1 MTAYATTFLQSEGM
15 TSDQAFDVNLGSYG
29 MLVFGTILVW
39 FGMGKFG
46 RRPIYLAGQMLMALE
61 LGIMGVLGFFTKKEG
76 VSYGVAAVMLVF
88 NLTFACTVGPT
99 CYTIVAEIP
108 ASDVRAPSVVAAR
121 TMYLISGIVN
131 NQLTPRMVNTNAWGW
146 GARCGLFFLGTNIL
160 GTIYCYFRLPE
171 TKGRSYAEL
180 DKLFAAKLPAR
191 KFASTRVDEFEVEGL
206 GLERPVVDQKLGNGE
221 SEDEKH

>member
-1 MTAYATTFLQSEGM
+1 MTAYATTFLQAEGLS
-15 TSDQAFDVNLGSYG
+15 SDQAFDINLGSYG

-39 FGMGKFG
+39 FGMGRFG
-46 RRPIYLAGQMLMALE
+46 RRRIYLVGQMLMAME
-61 LGIMGVLGFFTKKEG
+61 LGIMGILGFFASQNG
-76 VSYGVAAVMLVF
+76 VPYGIATVMLVF

-108 ASDVRAPSVVAAR
+108 SAEVRAPTVVAAR
-121 TMYLISGIVN
+121 TAYLISGIVN

-171 TKGRSYAEL
+171 TKGRNYGEL
-180 DKLFAAKLPAR
+180 DKLFAAHVPAR
-191 KFASTRVDEFEVEGL
+191 KFASTKVDEFEGEDVAHTEKTVL
-206 GLERPVVDQKLGNGE
+206 ADSADEVDH
-221 SEDEKH
+221 KH